1 MGVKREVGAA
11 EQVRIMSDTYELPCV
26 TVASGHWQD
35 GDRVKSRDM
44 RDLANVWAE
53 IRVLAENFDFNSRL
67 NQ

>member
-1 MGVKREVGAA
+1 
-11 EQVRIMSDTYELPCV
+11 MSDTYELPCV